1 MNELAGKVA
10 IVTGASKGIG
20 AGIAKG
26 LAEAGASVVVN
37 YVSSLEGA
45 DRVVAEIEN
54 AGGKTIAVKADIS
67 NIADVEKMFDKTV
80 SAFGRLDVL
89 VNNASVFSHAAIE
102 DITEEQ
108 FHQMF
113 NIINVLGTIFVTQQ
127 AVKHFGDQGGSI
139 INIGSLSSRRFKA
152 GATVYSATKSAL
164 NGITGVFAVELASRK
179 IRVNAILPG
188 FVDTEGS
195 RAFGVMGTEWEKQ
208 LIAAT
213 PLGRVGLPSDLA
225 PVAVFLASD
234 ASAWLTGELIA
245 ASGGM
250 Q

>member
-10 IVTGASKGIG
+10 LVTGASKGIG

-37 YVSSLEGA
+37 YASSREGA
-45 DRVVAEIEN
+45 DRVVAEIER
-54 AGGKTIAVKADIS
+54 AGGKTIAVQADIANS
-67 NIADVEKMFDKTV
+67 ADVEKMFDKTV

-89 VNNASVFSHAAIE
+89 VNNASVFSHAAIA

-113 NIINVLGTIFVTQQ
+113 NINVLGTIFVTQH
-127 AVKHFGDQGGSI
+127 AVKHFGAQGGSI
-139 INIGSLSSRRFKA
+139 INIGSLASRRFKA
-152 GATVYSATKSAL
+152 GAAVYTASKSAL

-188 FVDTEGS
+188 FVDTEGA
-195 RAFGVMGTEWEKQ
+195 RAFGVLGTEWEKQ

-250 Q
+250 H

>member
-10 IVTGASKGIG
+10 LVTGASKGIG

-37 YVSSLEGA
+37 YASSREGA
-45 DRVVAEIEN
+45 DRVVAEIER
-54 AGGKTIAVKADIS
+54 AGGKTIAVQADIA
-67 NIADVEKMFDKTV
+67 NRADVEKMFAKTV

-89 VNNASVFSHAAIE
+89 VNNASVFSHAAIA
-102 DITEEQ
+102 DITAAQ

-113 NIINVLGTIFVTQQ
+113 NINVLGTIFVTQH
-127 AVKHFGDQGGSI
+127 AVKHFGAQGGSI

-152 GATVYSATKSAL
+152 GAAVSTATKNAL

-188 FVDTEGS
+188 FVDTEGA
-195 RAFGVMGTEWEKQ
+195 RAFGVLGTEWEKQ

>member
-1 MNELAGKVA
+1 MNELPGKVA

-26 LAEAGASVVVN
+26 LAAAGASVVVN
-37 YVSSLEGA
+37 YASSRAGA
-45 DRVVAEIEN
+45 DRIVAEIEN
-54 AGGKTIAVKADIS
+54 AGGKTIAVQADIS

-113 NIINVLGTIFVTQQ
+113 DINVLGTIVVTQQ

-152 GATVYSATKSAL
+152 GAAVYTATKSAL

-250 Q
+250 H

>member
-26 LAEAGASVVVN
+26 LAEAGAAVVVN
-37 YVSSLEGA
+37 YASSREGA

-54 AGGKTIAVKADIS
+54 AGGKTVAVQANIS
-67 NIADVEKMFDKTV
+67 NIADVETMFDNAV

-108 FHQMF
+108 FYQMF
-113 NIINVLGTIFVTQQ
+113 NINVLGTIFVTQQ
-127 AVKHFGDQGGSI
+127 AVKHFGDRGGSI

-152 GATVYSATKSAL
+152 GAAVYTATKSAL

-213 PLGRVGLPSDLA
+213 PHGRVGLLSDLA

-250 Q
+250 H

>member
-37 YVSSLEGA
+37 YASSREGA

-80 SAFGRLDVL
+80 SVFGRLDVL

-113 NIINVLGTIFVTQQ
+113 NINVLGTIFVTQQ

-139 INIGSLSSRRFKA
+139 INIGSMSSRRFKA
-152 GATVYSATKSAL
+152 RAAVYTATKSAL

-250 Q
+250 R

>member
-10 IVTGASKGIG
+10 LVTGASKGIG

-37 YVSSLEGA
+37 YASSREGA
-45 DRVVAEIEN
+45 DRVVAEIER
-54 AGGKTIAVKADIS
+54 AGGKTIAVQADIA
-67 NIADVEKMFDKTV
+67 NRADVEKMFAKTV

-89 VNNASVFSHAAIE
+89 VNNASVFSHAAIA
-102 DITEEQ
+102 DITAAQ

-113 NIINVLGTIFVTQQ
+113 NINVLGTIFVTQH
-127 AVKHFGDQGGSI
+127 AVKHFGAQGGSI

-152 GATVYSATKSAL
+152 GAAVYTATKSAL

-188 FVDTEGS
+188 FVDTEGA
-195 RAFGVMGTEWEKQ
+195 RAFGVLGTEWEKQ

>member
-10 IVTGASKGIG
+10 LVTGASKGIG

-26 LAEAGASVVVN
+26 LAEAGAAVVVN
-37 YVSSLEGA
+37 YASSREGA
-45 DRVVAEIEN
+45 DRIVAEIEH
-54 AGGKTIAVKADIS
+54 AGGRATAVKADIS
-67 NIADVEKMFDKTV
+67 NITDVENMFDKTI
-80 SAFGRLDVL
+80 SMFGGLDVL

-102 DITEEQ
+102 NITEEQ

-113 NIINVLGTIFVTQQ
+113 NINVLGTIFVTQQ
-127 AVKHFGDQGGSI
+127 AVKYFGDQGGSI

-152 GATVYSATKSAL
+152 GAAVYTATKSAL

-250 Q
+250 R

>member
-37 YVSSLEGA
+37 YASSREGA
-45 DRVVAEIEN
+45 DRVVAEIKN
-54 AGGKTIAVKADIS
+54 AGGKAIAVQADIS
-67 NIADVEKMFDKTV
+67 NRDDVEKLFDKTIR
-80 SAFGRLDVL
+80 AFGHLDVL
-89 VNNASVFSHAAIE
+89 VNNASVFSHAALE

-108 FHQMF
+108 FQQMF
-113 NIINVLGTIFVTQQ
+113 NINVLGTIFVMQQ
-127 AVKHFGDQGGSI
+127 AVKHFGDQGGSV

-152 GATVYSATKSAL
+152 GAAVYTATKSAL
-164 NGITGVFAVELASRK
+164 NGLTSVFAVELARRK

-195 RAFGVMGTEWEKQ
+195 RAFGVMGTEWEQQ

>member
-1 MNELAGKVA
+1 MKELAGKVA

-26 LAEAGASVVVN
+26 LAEAEASVVVN
-37 YVSSLEGA
+37 YASSREGA

-54 AGGKTIAVKADIS
+54 AGGKTIAVQADIS
-67 NIADVEKMFDKTV
+67 NIADVEKLFDKTV
-80 SAFGRLDVL
+80 SVFGRLDVL

-113 NIINVLGTIFVTQQ
+113 NINVLGTIFVTQQ

-152 GATVYSATKSAL
+152 GAAVYTATKSAL